1 MPSLSSKGAVVAVGA
16 GRTCRLLSAA
26 ITAITVGAACQAARA
41 EDLSSYTGVGLY
53 RTYCASCHGVDG
65 HGDGPVAPSLKVEVP
80 DLTRI
85 ARRQGGRFP
94 AEQLRK
100 IIDGRTTVPP
110 HGTRTMPVW
119 GQAFS
124 AAGGGDSRSAAQA
137 SRLVDL
143 LVQYLQS
150 IQME

>member
-1 MPSLSSKGAVVAVGA
+1 MSCAVAS
-16 GRTCRLLSAA
+16 RLWGVL
-26 ITAITVGAACQAARA
+26 GAAVLAAVAARA
-41 EDLSSYTGVGLY
+41 GQAQDLSSYYSGPGLY
-53 RTYCASCHGVDG
+53 RAHCASCHGVDG
-65 HGDGPVAPSLKVEVP
+65 HGDGPVAASLNVEVP

-85 ARRQGGRFP
+85 SRRQGGRFP
-94 AEQLRK
+94 ADQLRK

-119 GQAFS
+119 GQAFR
-124 AAGGGDSRSAAQA
+124 AAGGDSDSQGERQA

-150 IQME
+150 IQTQ

>member
-1 MPSLSSKGAVVAVGA
+1 MRSPSSDRAVTP
-16 GRTCRLLSAA
+16 RSAA
-26 ITAITVGAACQAARA
+26 GLWAVLGAAIIAGTAVRAARA
-41 EDLSSYTGVGLY
+41 EDLSSYQSGAGLY
-53 RTYCASCHGVDG
+53 HAHCASCHGAEG
-65 HGDGPVAPSLKVEVP
+65 HGDGPVAASLTVEVP

-100 IIDGRTTVPP
+100 IIDGRATLPP
-110 HGTRTMPVW
+110 HGTRAMPVW
-119 GQAFS
+119 GPAFS
-124 AAGGGDSRSAAQA
+124 SAGGPDARSEQQA

-150 IQME
+150 IQTE

>member
-1 MPSLSSKGAVVAVGA
+1 MRSPSSDRAKPQGGIARSCAVLVAAMLA
-16 GRTCRLLSAA
+16 G
-26 ITAITVGAACQAARA
+26 GAARPAPAQ
-41 EDLSSYTGVGLY
+41 DLSGYQSGESLY
-53 RTYCASCHGVDG
+53 RVHCASCHGVDG
-65 HGDGPVAPSLKVEVP
+65 RGDGPVASSLKVEVP

-100 IIDGRTTVPP
+100 IIDGRTTLPP

-119 GQAFS
+119 GEAFGSEKQAT
-124 AAGGGDSRSAAQA
+124 R
-137 SRLVDL
+137 VVEL

-150 IQME
+150 IQTE